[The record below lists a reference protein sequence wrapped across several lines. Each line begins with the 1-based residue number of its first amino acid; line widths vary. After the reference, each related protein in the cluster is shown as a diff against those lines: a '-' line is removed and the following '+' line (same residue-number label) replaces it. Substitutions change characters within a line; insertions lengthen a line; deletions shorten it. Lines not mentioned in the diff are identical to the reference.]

1 MGACIAVSAGEASG
15 DLNGAYLAEELK
27 KLRSDLHLW
36 GAGGLRMKAA
46 GVEVVVDMSGCG
58 TISISETV
66 LAAPGVIAR
75 YLRMRQ
81 ALLRSRPDLFVPID
95 FGAFNIRLGQV
106 AYSRGI
112 PVVYYFP
119 PSSWRRK
126 PRNAPKLVACGG
138 KVITPFPW
146 SAEIL
151 SAQGVDARFLGHPLV
166 DIVRP
171 TMDRSTFLRELG
183 LSESLLTIGLFPGS
197 RAHELSEHLGP
208 MIGCAEIMHRELG
221 GAQFVIGAAS
231 RVADIERRLGSASRG
246 KTDFPTVRVVQ
257 GLTYDCMAHSDI
269 LIAKSGT
276 TTLEAAILGTPM
288 IIIYRG
294 TGVMRFEF
302 LFRRSALEDY
312 IGLPNIVAD
321 RGVCPELI
329 NEDVTAEKLANVALG
344 ILRDKDRFARMR
356 QELAEVKRQL
366 GEPGAINRAAQAI
379 LDMGG
384 LAWTA

>member
-27 KLRSDLHLW
+27 KLRSDLRLW
-36 GAGGLRMKAA
+36 GAGGQRMKAA

-58 TISISETV
+58 TISISETL
-66 LAAPGVIAR
+66 LAAPSVIAR
-75 YLRMRQ
+75 YLRMRR
-81 ALLRSRPDLFVPID
+81 ALLQTRPDLFVPID
-95 FGAFNIRLGQV
+95 FGAFNIRLGQI

-126 PRNAPKLVACGG
+126 PRNAPKLLACGG

-151 SAQGVDARFLGHPLV
+151 SAQGVDARFLGHPLI
-166 DIVRP
+166 DIVKP
-171 TMDRSTFLRELG
+171 TTDRSTFLRELG
-183 LSESLLTIGLFPGS
+183 LSESVPTIGLLPGS

-221 GAQFVIGAAS
+221 GAQFVIGAVN
-231 RVADIERRLGSASRG
+231 RVGDIERMLESASLG
-246 KTDFPTVRVVQ
+246 KTDFPVVRVVQ
-257 GLTYDCMAHSDI
+257 GRTYDCMAHSDI
-269 LIAKSGT
+269 LVAKSGT

-288 IIIYRG
+288 VIIYRG
-294 TGVMRFEF
+294 TGIMRFEF
-302 LFRRSALEDY
+302 LFRKSVLEDY
-312 IGLPNIVAD
+312 IGMPNIIAD

-329 NEDVTAEKLANVALG
+329 NEDVTAEKLANVTLG
-344 ILRDKDRFARMR
+344 ILRDNDRMTKMR
-356 QELAEVKRQL
+356 RELAEVKGML
-366 GEPGAINRAAQAI
+366 GEPGAVNRAARAI
-379 LDMGG
+379 LEMGG